1 MQRARWS
8 FLVLKFLGARVNA
21 SSALLYITVPPL
33 NHELKE
39 VVAGLQEAVDGEGRQ
54 KEAHANGDTT
64 RNAENEEEELLRAA
78 IDITDVGD
86 QDDEA

>member
-1 MQRARWS
+1 MVVPRAEVPRGTRKC
-8 FLVLKFLGARVNA
+8 LLC
-21 SSALLYITVPPL
+21 SALYYSTAFEPRV
-33 NHELKE
+33 EGGGCR
-39 VVAGLQEAVDGEGRQ
+39 ATGSAVDGEGRQ

>member
-33 NHELKE
+33 N
-39 VVAGLQEAVDGEGRQ
+39 Q
-54 KEAHANGDTT
+54 
-64 RNAENEEEELLRAA
+64 EELLRAA